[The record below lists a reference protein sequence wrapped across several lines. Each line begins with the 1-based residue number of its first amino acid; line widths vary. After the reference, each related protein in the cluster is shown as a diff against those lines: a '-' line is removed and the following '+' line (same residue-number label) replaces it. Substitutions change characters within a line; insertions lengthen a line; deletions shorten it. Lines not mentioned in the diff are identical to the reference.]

1 MIFAGIAAIAA
12 ISIARNHLVL
22 EIASCSKSP
31 RNHLVHTTRNGAVE
45 PSCSADS
52 RLVSA
57 AQDGDF
63 QRVYKFARQG
73 ISVDT
78 KDCEGRTALGRASR
92 NGHLEVAG
100 WLIENGASVELPDSK
115 SLDTPLI
122 TATHYGH
129 ASVVKMLPDSGASW
143 HLRRLRTA
151 KERLLGILPLQDASC
166 PTECLSTRQLSP
178 SRFAALFSVS
188 KRPARVLLE

>member
-1 MIFAGIAAIAA
+1 MQQFRLQRITSCIQLETVLLNQAAVPIPAWCQLLKLVFFSVSISSRDKVIPRIRKIAKGL
-12 ISIARNHLVL
+12 R
-22 EIASCSKSP
+22 
-31 RNHLVHTTRNGAVE
+31 
-45 PSCSADS
+45 PSS
-52 RLVSA
+52 
-57 AQDGDF
+57 
-63 QRVYKFARQG
+63 
-73 ISVDT
+73 
-78 KDCEGRTALGRASR
+78 TALGRASR

-100 WLIENGASVELPDSK
+100 WLIEHGASVELPDSK

-122 TATHYGH
+122 TATYYGH

-178 SRFAALFSVS
+178 SRFALFSVS